1 MRARCIPIALALVLS
16 LVPACWADETVV
28 FPPGLEPAAAVN
40 EATFPM
46 GDATTP
52 YPERLDVVLTYAED
66 RPGRPPSVHG
76 KGYVLAPLATVWA
89 ALRNPDVGADR
100 RAFSA
105 YTVRENTEPAYDFS
119 YAIDATVTNIIT
131 FQYTTAFRHGVLEG
145 TVEDPVAIVEV
156 WQKTDGSSIIG
167 ELRGSVIAR
176 AVTPDVTSLEMI
188 QYSRTAM
195 SNHADNESYL
205 REVFDA
211 TVALSHGLPLP
222 PAH

>member
-1 MRARCIPIALALVLS
+1 MRALALAAALLA
-16 LVPACWADETVV
+16 LVPGCWSDATNP

-40 EATFPM
+40 EASFPV

-66 RPGRPPSVHG
+66 AAGRPPSVHG
-76 KGYVLAPLATVWA
+76 KGYVLAPLRDVWA
-89 ALRNPDVGADR
+89 ALRDPDVGADR
-100 RAFSA
+100 RAFST
-105 YTVRENTEPAYDFS
+105 YTVRQDTEPEYDFS

-131 FQYTTAFRHGVLEG
+131 FHYTTAFRHGVLEG
-145 TVEDPVAIVEV
+145 SVDDPTAIVEV
-156 WQKTDGSSIIG
+156 WQKTDGSTIIA
-167 ELRGSVIAR
+167 ELRGSIIAR
-176 AVTPDVTSLEMI
+176 AVTPTVTSLEMI

-195 SNHADNESYL
+195 SNHADNEAYL
-205 REVFDA
+205 REVYDA